1 MKWMMI
7 AVVLMLLVP
16 PGIAGAGGTVDIV
29 TFYSEAM
36 DEERV
41 FQIYLP
47 EGYGQDGAN
56 LRYPVVYFLH
66 GVMGSHEDYPFFPE
80 LLDNLIA
87 DMGIRPVIVVKPN
100 GNSGP
105 WWGASYYANSVIAG
119 NVEDFIVQDL
129 VGYIDDHYRT
139 IPSRHHRA
147 ISGHS
152 MGGYGCMHLA
162 LRHPDVFGATAPMSG
177 FHDWEIYM
185 EVIRPVI
192 LEQNDGPP
200 YDYWPPGG
208 FYTAAMFTL
217 ASVFSYNP
225 DNPPFYF
232 DLPLDSDGEF
242 VEEVMDRLM
251 LHDCRYLATELQRDL
266 AIYLDCGIQDDVDDF
281 AAYPTN
287 VSFDQTLDE
296 LGLPH
301 ETYFFD
307 GDHDDFLEDR
317 VTRIILWFDDIRDDE
332 DDYMDDYASDD
343 YLVHKVGSGLDDS
356 LLPSKLTEEGTQV
369 CFALAQ
375 SAQVE
380 IVIYDIKG
388 RLIRA
393 VVDRTHAAGEYSTLW
408 DGQDQFGRSVPA
420 GVYFA
425 QMRVNGDAVD
435 AGKIVMVR

>member
-1 MKWMMI
+1 MKRMMI
-7 AVVLMLLVP
+7 AVGLLVLVL
-16 PGIAGAGGTVDIV
+16 PGIAGAGGTVDLV
-29 TFYSEAM
+29 TFYSPAM
-36 DEERV
+36 GEDRL

-47 EGYGQDGAN
+47 EGYDQTHVK
-56 LRYPVVYFLH
+56 YPVVYFLH
-66 GVMGSHEDYPFFPE
+66 GVGGSHEDPLYAFFPE

-87 DMGIRPVIVVKPN
+87 GMQIRPAIVVKPN

-105 WWGASYYANSVIAG
+105 WWGASFYTNSVIGG

-192 LEQNDGPP
+192 LGQNDGPP

-208 FYTAAMFTL
+208 FYTAGMFAL
-217 ASVFSYNP
+217 SAVFSYNP
-225 DNPPFYF
+225 DNPPFLL

-242 VEEVMDRLM
+242 VEEVMDRWM
-251 LHDCRYLATELQRDL
+251 LHDCRYLAAELQRDL
-266 AIYLDCGIQDDVDDF
+266 AIYLDCGIHDDVDDF

-301 ETYFFD
+301 EVYFFD
-307 GDHDDFLEDR
+307 GDHVDFLEDR
-317 VTRIILWFDDIRDDE
+317 VARIILWFDQMRDDE
-332 DDYMDDYASDD
+332 GDYRA
-343 YLVHKVGSGLDDS
+343 HRGGAGLDDR
-356 LLPSKLTEEGTQV
+356 LLPNKLTAEGTQV
-369 CFALAQ
+369 CFALTQ

-380 IVIYDIKG
+380 IAIYDIKG
-388 RLIRA
+388 RLTRA
-393 VVDRTHAAGEYSTLW
+393 VVDRTHAAGEHSALW
-408 DGQDQFGRSVPA
+408 DGRDDVGRSVAA

-435 AGKIVMVR
+435 AGKIVMLR